1 MYLTITSE
9 HISKANVYPS
19 EYPLKGMICPVAQAL
34 IDKYDTSFVSAGIT
48 SCAYTIYNGNT
59 HISTYS
65 NNLYQ
70 QVKNWDSGKGFK
82 PGKYLLRIGA

>member
-9 HISKANVYPS
+9 HISKADKLRISFKPS
-19 EYPLKGMICPVAQAL
+19 RTCPVAQAL
-34 IDKYDTSFVSAGIT
+34 NDRHNKSFSCAGIT
-48 SCAYTIYNGNT
+48 SCSYTIYNGDV